1 MMSGGEEGEG
11 ELEGELEGA
20 SESSSASSTTGGG
33 GKEESLSILDMQYH
47 LERGKKQKR
56 LEEKLLVKGKSRG
69 RT

>member
-11 ELEGELEGA
+11 ELEEA